1 VSFALSYTDEISRNT
16 HDDTSPIVIVGS
28 GPVGIHALH
37 TLLSHRP
44 HAPIVIY
51 GNEPWLPY
59 NRVQLSSFIAGDIG
73 WSALVENQILPHARN
88 ITTHFNTEIREID
101 PANKLVIDH
110 SGNQQHY
117 SKLILA
123 IGSRPHIPGI
133 PGIELKN
140 VFTFRDL
147 SDAEQLVA
155 RRVRSR
161 RTVVIGGGLLGLE
174 AARAMTRY
182 HTEVI
187 IIDHATRMMSQQ
199 LDQAASELL
208 REYIL
213 SLGIRVHLSSPVK
226 QLCGET
232 NVTGV
237 LLRND
242 TVIHCDTVIIA
253 TGIKPNMELA
263 LAAGISVGRGIKVND
278 AMQTSDPDIY
288 AIGECAE
295 HRGQI
300 YGLVAPGYEQA
311 QVAAYNLTG
320 NHSSY
325 NGSIAA
331 TQLKVVGQPV
341 FSMGEL
347 DNETPD
353 YNLTS
358 LVYEKTHAQRYRK
371 LVLRRRRLVGVIAFG
386 EWPALNRV
394 REAIM
399 RQRMLWPWEINRF
412 NRTGEIWPDN
422 ESSSVK
428 QWPASTLICNCRQIT
443 RGKCSEAI
451 AAGCYTITEISQHT
465 GAATVCGSCKPL
477 LQQMLGS
484 SVSVEPIRQWKTT
497 LTVAGLSLLAVLA
510 FLLLTPVP
518 YLKSAQISLHWDVLW
533 RSGTL
538 KQITGYVTIGLAA
551 LGLLMSL
558 RKRITRFKLFDF
570 SIWRSL
576 HLITG
581 LLLLLS
587 LAAHTGLRLGHNL
600 DQQLTVMFIALI
612 GLGVVA
618 AILLGLQHK
627 LDAVRAKRLKEKLVW
642 LHIFLFWPVPA
653 LLSWH
658 VFKIYYF

>member
-1 VSFALSYTDEISRNT
+1 MSLALSDTDEINRNT
-16 HDDTSPIVIVGS
+16 HDDTSPTVIVGS
-28 GPVGIHALH
+28 GPVGIHALR
-37 TLLSHRP
+37 TLLLHRP
-44 HAPIVIY
+44 HTPIVIY

-73 WSALVENQILPHARN
+73 WSALVENQVLPYASN
-88 ITTHFNTEIREID
+88 ITTRFNTEICEID
-101 PANKLVIDH
+101 PVNKLVIDQ

-123 IGSRPHIPGI
+123 TGSRPHIPGI

-182 HTEVI
+182 HTEVF
-187 IIDHATRMMSQQ
+187 IIDHANRLMSQQ
-199 LDQAASELL
+199 LDEAASELL
-208 REYIL
+208 REHIM

-232 NVTGV
+232 DVSGV
-237 LLRND
+237 LLRNG
-242 TVIHCDTVIIA
+242 TLIHCDTVIIA

-278 AMQTSDPDIY
+278 AMQTSGPDIY

-295 HRGQI
+295 HKGKI

-311 QVAAYNLTG
+311 QVAAYNLFG
-320 NHSSY
+320 NHSCY

-353 YNLTS
+353 YNLKS
-358 LVYEKTHAQRYRK
+358 LVYDKTHAQRYRK
-371 LVLRRRRLVGVIAFG
+371 LVLRRHRLVGVIAIG
-386 EWPALNRV
+386 EWPSLNRV
-394 REAIM
+394 RETVL
-399 RQRMLWPWEINRF
+399 RQRMLWPWEIKRF
-412 NRTGEIWPDN
+412 IRTGEIWSDN
-422 ESSSVK
+422 KSSTVK
-428 QWPASTLICNCRQIT
+428 QWPASTLICHCRQVT
-443 RGKCSEAI
+443 RGKCTEAI
-451 AAGCYTITEISQHT
+451 AAGCYTVTEISQHT
-465 GAATVCGSCKPL
+465 GAATVCGSCKSL
-477 LQQMLGS
+477 LQQMLSS
-484 SVSVEPIRQWKTT
+484 SVNIEPIRQWKAT
-497 LTVAGLSLLAVLA
+497 LTVASLSLLAVIA
-510 FLLLTPVP
+510 FLLLPPVP
-518 YLKSAQISLHWDVLW
+518 YLKSAQINLHWDMLW
-533 RSGTL
+533 RNGTL
-538 KQITGYVTIGLAA
+538 KQVTGYVTIGLAA

-558 RKRITRFKLFDF
+558 RKRIIRFKLFDF
-570 SIWRSL
+570 STWRSL

-587 LAAHTGLRLGHNL
+587 MAAHTGLRLGHNL

-627 LDAVRAKRLKEKLVW
+627 LDTVRAKRLKEKLTW
-642 LHIFLFWPVPA
+642 LHILLFWPVPA

-658 VFKIYYF
+658 IFKIYYF